1 MKLFVDSTEVPI
13 KYFEFS
19 NSQIF
24 YEKYNYLKPTPS
36 SPVSKPHLILHKS
49 DTLQVTP
56 TFLLNP
62 LNPGI
67 LLCFPNTRTN

>member
-24 YEKYNYLKPTPS
+24 YEKYNHLNLTPS
-36 SPVSKPHLILHKS
+36 SPVSNPH
-49 DTLQVTP
+49 
-56 TFLLNP
+56 
-62 LNPGI
+62 
-67 LLCFPNTRTN
+67 

>member
-19 NSQIF
+19 YSQIF

-56 TFLLNP
+56 TNSSQSDTLH
-62 LNPGI
+62 I
-67 LLCFPNTRTN
+67 LLTFL

>member
-24 YEKYNYLKPTPS
+24 YEKYNHLNLTPTP
-36 SPVSKPHLILHKS
+36 PVSTDSH
-49 DTLQVTP
+49 
-56 TFLLNP
+56 
-62 LNPGI
+62 
-67 LLCFPNTRTN
+67 

>member
-19 NSQIF
+19 YSQIF

-36 SPVSKPHLILHKS
+36 SPVSNPH
-49 DTLQVTP
+49 
-56 TFLLNP
+56 
-62 LNPGI
+62 
-67 LLCFPNTRTN
+67 